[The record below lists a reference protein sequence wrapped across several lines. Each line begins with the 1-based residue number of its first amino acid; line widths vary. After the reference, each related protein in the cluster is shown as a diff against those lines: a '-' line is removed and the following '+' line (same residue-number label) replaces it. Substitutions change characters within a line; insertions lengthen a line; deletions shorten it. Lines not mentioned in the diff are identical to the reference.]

1 MVPNLVQ
8 LLSNRVYMGSSLD
21 AFEFVEKQS
30 PEDCYFKWLSGKE
43 STCQCRR
50 HRRLWFDPLGRTPG
64 GGNDNLLQYI
74 CLGNHMDRGA
84 WLAMTVYGVAKNWTQ
99 LSTHARNSQ
108 RSLVITLTLMLR
120 NLSTFLRSTPVI
132 IMWFVLT
139 LRIDLIKKTDT
150 YTTYCNIKYTKISI
164 V

>member
-1 MVPNLVQ
+1 
-8 LLSNRVYMGSSLD
+8 
-21 AFEFVEKQS
+21 
-30 PEDCYFKWLSGKE
+30 
-43 STCQCRR
+43 
-50 HRRLWFDPLGRTPG
+50 
-64 GGNDNLLQYI
+64 
-74 CLGNHMDRGA
+74 
-84 WLAMTVYGVAKNWTQ
+84 MTVYGVAKNWTQ

-108 RSLVITLTLMLR
+108 RSLVITLTLRLR

>member
-1 MVPNLVQ
+1 MYTLFDNNCTRLGTIWGNM
-8 LLSNRVYMGSSLD
+8 LSHVYPSWLRALGL
-21 AFEFVEKQS
+21 
-30 PEDCYFKWLSGKE
+30 PRWLSGKE

-108 RSLVITLTLMLR
+108 RSLVITLTLRLR